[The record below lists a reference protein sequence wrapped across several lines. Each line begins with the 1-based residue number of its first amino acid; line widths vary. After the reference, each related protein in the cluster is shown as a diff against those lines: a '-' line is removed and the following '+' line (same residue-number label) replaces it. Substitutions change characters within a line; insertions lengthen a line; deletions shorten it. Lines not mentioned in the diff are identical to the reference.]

1 VAGGVDDVDLR
12 AVVAAG
18 GVLGENRDAPLALE
32 AGVQHALGCLLVRGE
47 RPGLPQQR
55 IDERRLA
62 VVDVRDD
69 GDVSDVV
76 AQPVAVRAH
85 RGTIGAG
92 R

>member
-1 VAGGVDDVDLR
+1 
-12 AVVAAG
+12 
-18 GVLGENRDAPLALE
+18 VL
-32 AGVQHALGCLLVRGE
+32 GE

-76 AQPVAVRAH
+76 A
-85 RGTIGAG
+85 G